1 MKART
6 LLVGAAIGTG
16 AYLAF
21 SGKGRHLMERAGS
34 RLQSL
39 KERRAEK
46 HLTPAQT
53 IQDER
58 ATEEVADMLDDVV
71 HRDDI
76 PETEVK
82 HAFEQ
87 AVHNQVHHP

>member
-6 LLVGAAIGTG
+6 LLLGAAIGTG
-16 AYLAF
+16 AYLAL
-21 SGKGRHLMERAGS
+21 SGQGK
-34 RLQSL
+34 RLIDRVNTRMQ
-39 KERRAEK
+39 ERRAK
-46 HLTPAQT
+46 RHLTPAQT

-58 ATEEVADMLDDVV
+58 ASEEVADMLDEVV

-76 PETEVK
+76 PDTEVK

-87 AVHNQVHHP
+87 AVHDQVQHQ